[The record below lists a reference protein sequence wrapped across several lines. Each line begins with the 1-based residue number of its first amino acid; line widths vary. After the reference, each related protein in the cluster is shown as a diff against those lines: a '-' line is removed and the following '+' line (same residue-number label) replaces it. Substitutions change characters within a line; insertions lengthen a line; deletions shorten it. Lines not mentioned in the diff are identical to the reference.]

1 MADATSVSNVCA
13 LLERGSRKAASFF
26 FFAQHGALTKDIVE
40 ELRLTTP
47 YLRRAREC
55 ILLDLEGTSPL
66 VFSLTLKDGRKIE
79 TVGDAASYLSA
90 LTEEQRERVHWK
102 TAILMLNNAM
112 KESRYLTTATVN
124 LRSALLYD
132 RLLEQ

>member
-1 MADATSVSNVCA
+1 
-13 LLERGSRKAASFF
+13 
-26 FFAQHGALTKDIVE
+26 
-40 ELRLTTP
+40 
-47 YLRRAREC
+47 
-55 ILLDLEGTSPL
+55 LLDLEKTSPL
-66 VFSLTLKDGRKIE
+66 AFSLTLKDGRKLE
-79 TVGDAASYLSA
+79 TVGDAANYLTS

-132 RLLEQ
+132 RLTEQ

>member
-1 MADATSVSNVCA
+1 
-13 LLERGSRKAASFF
+13 
-26 FFAQHGALTKDIVE
+26 
-40 ELRLTTP
+40 
-47 YLRRAREC
+47 
-55 ILLDLEGTSPL
+55 LLDLEKTSPL
-66 VFSLTLKDGRKIE
+66 AFSLTLKDGRKLE
-79 TVGDAASYLSA
+79 TVGDAANYLTS

-132 RLLEQ
+132 RLIEQ

>member
-1 MADATSVSNVCA
+1 
-13 LLERGSRKAASFF
+13 
-26 FFAQHGALTKDIVE
+26 
-40 ELRLTTP
+40 
-47 YLRRAREC
+47 
-55 ILLDLEGTSPL
+55 LLDLEKTSPL
-66 VFSLTLKDGRKIE
+66 AFSLTLKDGRKLD
-79 TVGDAASYLSA
+79 TVGDAANYLSS

-132 RLLEQ
+132 RLIEQ

>member
-1 MADATSVSNVCA
+1 M
-13 LLERGSRKAASFF
+13 
-26 FFAQHGALTKDIVE
+26 
-40 ELRLTTP
+40 
-47 YLRRAREC
+47 
-55 ILLDLEGTSPL
+55 LDLEKTSPL
-66 VFSLTLKDGRKIE
+66 AFSLTLKDGRKLE
-79 TVGDAASYLSA
+79 TVGDAANYLTS

-132 RLLEQ
+132 RLIEQ

>member
-1 MADATSVSNVCA
+1 M
-13 LLERGSRKAASFF
+13 
-26 FFAQHGALTKDIVE
+26 
-40 ELRLTTP
+40 
-47 YLRRAREC
+47 
-55 ILLDLEGTSPL
+55 LDLEKTSPL
-66 VFSLTLKDGRKIE
+66 AFSLTLKDGRKLE
-79 TVGDAASYLSA
+79 TVGDAANYLSS

-132 RLLEQ
+132 RLIEQ

>member
-1 MADATSVSNVCA
+1 M
-13 LLERGSRKAASFF
+13 
-26 FFAQHGALTKDIVE
+26 
-40 ELRLTTP
+40 
-47 YLRRAREC
+47 
-55 ILLDLEGTSPL
+55 LDLERTSPL
-66 VFSLTLKDGRKIE
+66 AFSLTLKDGRKLE
-79 TVGDAASYLSA
+79 SVGDAASYLSS

-132 RLLEQ
+132 RLIEQ

>member
-1 MADATSVSNVCA
+1 MPRSA
-13 LLERGSRKAASFF
+13 F
-26 FFAQHGALTKDIVE
+26 
-40 ELRLTTP
+40 
-47 YLRRAREC
+47 
-55 ILLDLEGTSPL
+55 LLDLEKTSPL
-66 VFSLTLKDGRKIE
+66 AFSLTLKDGRKLE
-79 TVGDAASYLSA
+79 TVGDAASYLSS

-132 RLLEQ
+132 RLIEQ

>member
-1 MADATSVSNVCA
+1 M
-13 LLERGSRKAASFF
+13 
-26 FFAQHGALTKDIVE
+26 
-40 ELRLTTP
+40 
-47 YLRRAREC
+47 
-55 ILLDLEGTSPL
+55 LDLEKTSPL
-66 VFSLTLKDGRKIE
+66 AFSLTLKDGRKLE
-79 TVGDAASYLSA
+79 TADDAANYLSS

-132 RLLEQ
+132 RLIEQ

>member
-1 MADATSVSNVCA
+1 
-13 LLERGSRKAASFF
+13 
-26 FFAQHGALTKDIVE
+26 
-40 ELRLTTP
+40 
-47 YLRRAREC
+47 
-55 ILLDLEGTSPL
+55 LLDLEKTSPL
-66 VFSLTLKDGRKIE
+66 AFSLTLKDGRKLE
-79 TVGDAASYLSA
+79 TVGDAANYLSS

-132 RLLEQ
+132 RLIEQ